1 MQAHILDL
9 ALGPAA
15 APVGGRGGEA
25 VRVQE
30 VRWRDRARV
39 QGRIQVGELGDCNTQ
54 FSTHHSPGDGG
65 SSSGHGLV
73 PGTGSGRGFG
83 G

>member
-1 MQAHILDL
+1 MDL

-15 APVGGRGGEA
+15 APVGGSGGEA

-39 QGRIQVGELGDCNTQ
+39 QGRIQVGSWVIVRLSLAP
-54 FSTHHSPGDGG
+54 STHPTGDGG
-65 SSSGHGLV
+65 SSSGSGLV
-73 PGTGSGRGFG
+73 PGTGSGLCG
-83 G
+83 

>member
-1 MQAHILDL
+1 MDL

-15 APVGGRGGEA
+15 APVGGQGREA

-39 QGRIQVGELGDCNTQ
+39 QGRIQVGSWVIVRLSLAP
-54 FSTHHSPGDGG
+54 STHQVMVAAALAVVLSL
-65 SSSGHGLV
+65 GLGLAV
-73 PGTGSGRGFG
+73 ALEGELLL
-83 G
+83 